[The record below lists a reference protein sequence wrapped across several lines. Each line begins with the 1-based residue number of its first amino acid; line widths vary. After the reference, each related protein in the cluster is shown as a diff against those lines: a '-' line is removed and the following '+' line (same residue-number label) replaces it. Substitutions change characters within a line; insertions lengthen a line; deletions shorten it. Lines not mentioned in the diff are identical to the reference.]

1 MQNLI
6 FHKENMSRKID
17 IEALLKRAET
27 TLEKISGEYD
37 NSLHS
42 KTVSADLRI
51 DIKDYFSNLR
61 SILDYIAHD
70 IVDKYCPNA
79 NPKINLYFPIRADLN
94 AFAFGMTKSY
104 PDLITNNKNVYDILE
119 NLQPFKK
126 DENKWLTFFNKLN
139 NENKHER
146 LVVQTRTETKNVT
159 ITGQGGGAVSWGSGV
174 TFGSGVSI
182 MEVPIDPNTQLP
194 ILNNIVKT
202 EIITWVDF
210 QFEDI
215 NVSALWLTKESLK
228 QISQIYS
235 DLKNEI

>member
-1 MQNLI
+1 
-6 FHKENMSRKID
+6 MSRKTD

-27 TLEKISGEYD
+27 TLQKISSEYD

-70 IVDKYCPNA
+70 IVDKYCPKA
-79 NPKINLYFPIRADLN
+79 NPKNNLYFPIRADLN
-94 AFAFGMTKSY
+94 AFATEMNKSF
-104 PDLITNNKNVYDILE
+104 PDLASNNKTVYDILE

-146 LVVQTRTETKNVT
+146 LVAQIRTETKNVT
-159 ITGQGGGAVSWGSGV
+159 VTGQGGGSVSWGSGV
-174 TFGSGVSI
+174 TFGSGVSV
-182 MEVPIDPNTQLP
+182 MGVPIDPNTQLP
-194 ILNNIVKT
+194 VPNNIVKT
-202 EIITWVDF
+202 EIVTWVDF

-228 QISQIYS
+228 QITRIYN
-235 DLKNEI
+235 DLKFEI

>member
-1 MQNLI
+1 
-6 FHKENMSRKID
+6 MSRITD

-27 TLEKISGEYD
+27 TLQKISSEYD

-70 IVDKYCPNA
+70 IVDKYCPKA
-79 NPKINLYFPIRADLN
+79 NPKNNLYFPIRVDQN
-94 AFAFGMTKSY
+94 SFESEMNKSY
-104 PDLITNNKNVYDILE
+104 PDLISNNKTVYNILE
-119 NLQPFKK
+119 NLQPFKI
-126 DENKWLTFFNKLN
+126 DENKWLILFNKLN

-146 LVVQTRTETKNVT
+146 LVAQIRTETKNVT
-159 ITGQGGGAVSWGSGV
+159 VSGQGGGSISWGSGV
-174 TFGSGVSI
+174 TFGNGVCV
-182 MEVPIDPNTQLP
+182 MGVPIDPNTQLP
-194 ILNNIVKT
+194 IPNNIVKT
-202 EIITWVDF
+202 EIVTWVDF

-228 QISQIYS
+228 QITRIYN
-235 DLKNEI
+235 DLKFEI

>member
-1 MQNLI
+1 
-6 FHKENMSRKID
+6 MSRKID
-17 IEALLKRAET
+17 IEALLKRANT
-27 TLEKISGEYD
+27 TLQKISGEYN

-61 SILDYIAHD
+61 SVLDYIAHD

-79 NPKINLYFPIRADLN
+79 NPKNNLYFPIRADLK
-94 AFAFGMTKSY
+94 AFTAEMIKSY
-104 PDLITNNKNVYDILE
+104 PDLVTNNKTVYDILE
-119 NLQPFKK
+119 NLQPFKC
-126 DENKWLTFFNKLN
+126 DLNKWLTHFNKLN

-146 LVVQTRTETKNVT
+146 LVAQKRSETKRVNVNF
-159 ITGQGGGAVSWGSGV
+159 QGGGSVNWDPSAV
-174 TFGSGVSI
+174 TFGSGVFI
-182 MEVPIDPNTQLP
+182 GGIPVNPQTQLP
-194 ILNNIVKT
+194 NPSNTQTVTI
-202 EIITWVDF
+202 ETWVDF

>member
-1 MQNLI
+1 
-6 FHKENMSRKID
+6 MSRKID

-27 TLEKISGEYD
+27 TLQKISSEYN

-61 SILDYIAHD
+61 SILDYIAHN
-70 IVDKYCPNA
+70 IVDKYCPNV
-79 NPKINLYFPIRADLN
+79 NPKNNLYFPIRADLN
-94 AFAFGMTKSY
+94 AFVAEMTKSY
-104 PDLITNNKNVYDILE
+104 PDLITNNKTVYDILE

-146 LVVQTRTETKNVT
+146 LVAQTRTETKNVT
-159 ITGQGGGAVSWGSGV
+159 VTGQGGGSVSWGSGV

-182 MEVPIDPNTQLP
+182 MGVPIDPNTQLP
-194 ILNNIVKT
+194 IPNNIVKT
-202 EIITWVDF
+202 EIVTWVDF
-210 QFEDI
+210 QFENI
-215 NVSALWLTKESLK
+215 NVSALWLTKESFK

>member
-1 MQNLI
+1 MT
-6 FHKENMSRKID
+6 RKTD
-17 IEALLKRAET
+17 IEALLKRADA
-27 TLEKISGEYD
+27 TLQKISSEYD

-79 NPKINLYFPIRADLN
+79 NPKNNLYFPIRGDLN
-94 AFAFGMTKSY
+94 AFAVEMTKSY
-104 PDLITNNKNVYDILE
+104 PDLITNNKTVYDILE

-146 LVVQTRTETKNVT
+146 LVAQTRTETKNVT
-159 ITGQGGGAVSWGSGV
+159 VTGQGGGSVSWGSGV
-174 TFGSGVSI
+174 TFGSGVSV
-182 MEVPIDPNTQLP
+182 MGVPINPNTQLP
-194 ILNNIVKT
+194 IPNNIVKT
-202 EIITWVDF
+202 EIVTWVDF

-215 NVSALWLTKESLK
+215 NVSVLWLTKESLK

>member
-1 MQNLI
+1 
-6 FHKENMSRKID
+6 MSRKTD
-17 IEALLKRAET
+17 IEALLKRADT
-27 TLEKISGEYD
+27 TLQKISTEYD

-51 DIKDYFSNLR
+51 DVKDYFSNLR

-79 NPKINLYFPIRADLN
+79 NPKNNLYFPIRSDLN
-94 AFAFGMTKSY
+94 AFDTEMTKSY
-104 PDLITNNKNVYDILE
+104 PDLVVNNKAVYDILE

-146 LVVQTRTETKNVT
+146 LVAQTRTETKNVT
-159 ITGQGGGAVSWGSGV
+159 VTGQGGGSVSWGPGV
-174 TFGSGVSI
+174 TFGGGVSV
-182 MEVPIDPNTQLP
+182 MGVPIDPNTQMP
-194 ILNNIVKT
+194 IPNNVVKT

-215 NVSALWLTKESLK
+215 NVSVLWLTKESLTK
-228 QISQIYS
+228 ISKIY
-235 DLKNEI
+235 DDIKTEI